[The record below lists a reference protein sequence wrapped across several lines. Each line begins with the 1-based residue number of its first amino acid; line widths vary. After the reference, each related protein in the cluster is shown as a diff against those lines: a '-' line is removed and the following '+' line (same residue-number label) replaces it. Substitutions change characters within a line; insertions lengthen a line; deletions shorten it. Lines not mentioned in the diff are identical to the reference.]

1 MYTGSHLKL
10 ILTILIVPAIFILL
24 IATDAETRD
33 FENELELT
41 VEEISLESADY
52 DLSIPEETKI
62 IVKSGDTFYSTLIN
76 YGVSSVLINKIALD
90 KRLREFISFRVND
103 RIYIRVDGDRLEMK
117 RFSNDDYFIDV
128 LTVENGAY
136 KFSRKRDD
144 LEKIVQYREFII
156 TDSLYASGKKSNV
169 PDSVLG
175 DLIYIFGWDIDY
187 AYDIRN
193 GDKVRILYEDIYSDS
208 NGKLIAT
215 GDILAAEFVNRGEK
229 ISVIRF
235 SQRGRKDYYTTDST
249 NVRKAFLRTPIE
261 FARISS
267 HYNPNRKHPVLN
279 TIRAHKG
286 TDYAAKTGTEVVTTG
301 DGIVKEAKF
310 SRSYGNYIDIMHYN
324 KYLTRYA
331 HLKDFARGIK
341 KGSKVIQGQTIGY
354 VGSTGL
360 ATGPHLHYEFHIN
373 GKHTDPVKVEP
384 PNAQSINPYNRK
396 LFDMLVKERTEI
408 ISNITSI

>member
-10 ILTILIVPAIFILL
+10 ILTILIVPIIFILL
-24 IATDAETRD
+24 IATDAETKD
-33 FENELELT
+33 FENEVELT
-41 VEEISLESADY
+41 IEEFALDDDRSELSL
-52 DLSIPEETKI
+52 PEENVLVI
-62 IVKSGDTFYSTLIN
+62 KSGDTFYSTLIT
-76 YGVSSVLINKIALD
+76 YGINSSLINNIADDRELKD
-90 KRLREFISFRVND
+90 FIRLKVND
-103 RIYIRVDGDRLEMK
+103 RIYMKVTDEQIEMK
-117 RFSNDDYFIDV
+117 RFSGEDYFIDV
-128 LTVENGAY
+128 LTIFDNDY
-136 KFSRKRDD
+136 KFTRKRDE
-144 LEKIVQYREFII
+144 LEKLTQYREFVI
-156 TDSLYASGKKSNV
+156 TDSLYASGIKSGV

-193 GDKVRILYEDIYSDS
+193 GDKVRILYEDIYSKS

-215 GDILAAEFVNRGEK
+215 GDILAAEFVNRGES

-235 SQRGRKDYYTTDST
+235 SQRGRKDYYSTDST

-267 HYNPNRKHPVLN
+267 HYNPNRKHPILN

-286 TDYAAKTGTEVVTTG
+286 TDYAARAGTEVVATG
-301 DGIVKEAKF
+301 DGIVKEAKY
-310 SRSYGNYIDIMHYN
+310 SRSYGNYIDIEHYN

-331 HLKDFARGIK
+331 HLQGFAKNIK

-384 PNAQSINPYNRK
+384 PNAQSINAYNRK

-408 ISNITSI
+408 IANITSI

>member
-128 LTVENGAY
+128 LAVENGAY

-229 ISVIRF
+229 IAVIRF
-235 SQRGRKDYYTTDST
+235 SQRGRKDYYTIDST

-267 HYNPNRKHPVLN
+267 HYNPNRKHPILN

-310 SRSYGNYIDIMHYN
+310 SRSYGNYIDIVHYN

-408 ISNITSI
+408 IANITSI

>member
-10 ILTILIVPAIFILL
+10 ILTILIVPIIFILL
-24 IATDAETRD
+24 IATDAETKD
-33 FENELELT
+33 FENEVELT
-41 VEEISLESADY
+41 VEEFALDEDSSELSL
-52 DLSIPEETKI
+52 PEESVLVI
-62 IVKSGDTFYSTLIN
+62 KSGDTFYSTLIS
-76 YGVSSVLINKIALD
+76 YGINSSLINKIADDRELKD
-90 KRLREFISFRVND
+90 FIRLKVND
-103 RIYIRVDGDRLEMK
+103 RIYIKVTDEQIEMK
-117 RFSNDDYFIDV
+117 RFSGEDYFIDV
-128 LTVENGAY
+128 LTIFDNNY
-136 KFSRKRDD
+136 KFTRKRDE
-144 LEKIVQYREFII
+144 LEKLTQYREFVI
-156 TDSLYASGKKSNV
+156 TDSLYASGIKSGV

-193 GDKVRILYEDIYSDS
+193 GDKVRILYEDIYSKS

-215 GDILAAEFVNRGEK
+215 GDILAAEFVNRGES

-235 SQRGRKDYYTTDST
+235 SQRGRKDYYSTDST

-267 HYNPNRKHPVLN
+267 HYNPNRKHPILN

-286 TDYAAKTGTEVVTTG
+286 TDYAARAGTEVVATG
-301 DGIVKEAKF
+301 DGIVKEAKY
-310 SRSYGNYIDIMHYN
+310 SRSYGNYIDIEHYN

-331 HLKDFARGIK
+331 HLQGFAKNIK

-384 PNAQSINPYNRK
+384 PNAQSINAYNRK

-408 ISNITSI
+408 IANITSI

>member
-267 HYNPNRKHPVLN
+267 HYNPNRKHPILN

-310 SRSYGNYIDIMHYN
+310 SRSYGNYIDIVHYN

-408 ISNITSI
+408 IANITSI

>member
-10 ILTILIVPAIFILL
+10 ILTILIVPIIFILL
-24 IATDAETRD
+24 IATDAETKD
-33 FENELELT
+33 FENEVELT
-41 VEEISLESADY
+41 VEEFALDEDSSELSL
-52 DLSIPEETKI
+52 PEESVLVI
-62 IVKSGDTFYSTLIN
+62 KSGDTFYSTLIS
-76 YGVSSVLINKIALD
+76 YGINSSLINKIADDRELKD
-90 KRLREFISFRVND
+90 FIRLKVND
-103 RIYIRVDGDRLEMK
+103 RIYMKVTDEQIEMK
-117 RFSNDDYFIDV
+117 RFSGEDYFIDV
-128 LTVENGAY
+128 LTIFDNNY
-136 KFSRKRDD
+136 KFTRKRDE
-144 LEKIVQYREFII
+144 LEKLTQYREFVI
-156 TDSLYASGKKSNV
+156 TDSLYASGIKSGV

-193 GDKVRILYEDIYSDS
+193 GDKVRILYEDIYSKS

-215 GDILAAEFVNRGEK
+215 GDILAAEFVNRGES

-235 SQRGRKDYYTTDST
+235 SQRGRKDYYSTDST

-267 HYNPNRKHPVLN
+267 HYNPNRKHPILN

-286 TDYAAKTGTEVVTTG
+286 TDYAARAGTEVVATG
-301 DGIVKEAKF
+301 DGIVKEAKY
-310 SRSYGNYIDIMHYN
+310 SRSYGNYIDIEHYN

-331 HLKDFARGIK
+331 HLQGFAKNIK

-384 PNAQSINPYNRK
+384 PNAQSINAYNRK

-408 ISNITSI
+408 IANITSI

>member
-10 ILTILIVPAIFILL
+10 ILTILIVPIIFILL
-24 IATDAETRD
+24 IATDAETKD
-33 FENELELT
+33 FENEVELT
-41 VEEISLESADY
+41 IEEFALNDDSSELSL
-52 DLSIPEETKI
+52 PEESVLI
-62 IVKSGDTFYSTLIN
+62 IKSGDTFYSTLIS
-76 YGVSSVLINKIALD
+76 YGINSSLINKIADDRELKD
-90 KRLREFISFRVND
+90 FIRLKVND
-103 RIYIRVDGDRLEMK
+103 RIYMKVTDEQIEMK
-117 RFSNDDYFIDV
+117 RFSGEDYFIDV
-128 LTVENGAY
+128 LTIFDNDY
-136 KFSRKRDD
+136 KFTRKRDE
-144 LEKIVQYREFII
+144 LEKLTQYREFVI
-156 TDSLYASGKKSNV
+156 TDSLYASGIKSGV

-193 GDKVRILYEDIYSDS
+193 GDKVRILYEDIYSKS

-215 GDILAAEFVNRGEK
+215 GDILAAEFVNRGES

-235 SQRGRKDYYTTDST
+235 SQRGRKDYYSTDST

-267 HYNPNRKHPVLN
+267 HYNPNRKHPILN

-286 TDYAAKTGTEVVTTG
+286 TDYAARAGTEVVATG
-301 DGIVKEAKF
+301 DGIVKEAKY
-310 SRSYGNYIDIMHYN
+310 SRSYGNYIDIEHYN

-331 HLKDFARGIK
+331 HLQGFAKNIK

-384 PNAQSINPYNRK
+384 PNAQSINAYNRK

-408 ISNITSI
+408 IANITSI